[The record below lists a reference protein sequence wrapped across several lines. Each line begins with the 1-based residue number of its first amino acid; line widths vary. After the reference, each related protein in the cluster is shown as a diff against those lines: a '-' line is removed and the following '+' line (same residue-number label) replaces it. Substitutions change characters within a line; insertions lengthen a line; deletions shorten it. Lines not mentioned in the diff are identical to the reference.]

1 LRTADHQEALA
12 RSESRQGRRNTL
24 QHGKRL
30 SCHDDSG
37 MIRAG
42 LSECKMALA
51 SGTRLGPY
59 EILSAV
65 GAGGMGEV
73 YRARD
78 TRLDRIVAIKTLHPD
93 LSSNPKFRQRFEREA
108 RVISSLNHPHVCTLH
123 DIGHDQGIDYL
134 VMEFLE
140 GETLADR
147 IGKGALPLN
156 QLLKTAMEVG
166 DALDKAHR
174 HGIVHRD
181 LKPGNVMLTQA
192 GAKLMDFGLAKPAA
206 AAVAAAGTAA
216 VTVSKP
222 LTEEGNIVGTLQYM
236 APEQLE
242 GKEADARSDIFSFG
256 AVLYEMATG
265 RRAFEGKTRV
275 SVIAAI
281 LEKEP
286 EPISAI
292 KPMTPPAL
300 ERVVRKCLAKD
311 PDARWQCA
319 ADLRDELKWI
329 TEAASQA
336 GVPAPVTARRKIRER
351 VWWGVGTLLLVLLA
365 VLGIATWRVATKT
378 ELSFRASILPPDNAT
393 FYFQGEY
400 GGPPVISPDGR
411 RLAFVAQGVDGK
423 TALYLRALDALTSQR
438 LDGTEGASFPFWSWD
453 SRSLGYFA
461 AGRLKK
467 IDASGGPPE
476 VLCDAPSG
484 RGGSW
489 NSEGTI
495 IFTPGAP
502 GGIFR
507 ISSSGGAAVPVIRLD
522 TRRGEITNR
531 WPQFLPDGRH
541 FLYYSLTSSDQPWG
555 TYVGSLEGGEP
566 KFILRGITNAIYAP
580 PGYLLFVR
588 EGTLMAARFDARKL
602 RMTGDAVPI
611 AEHVQVS
618 TSVARS
624 LLSVSENGVLAFQGA
639 PASSG
644 SGGVLEWFDRNGK
657 QLGTIGQGEHA
668 SLLWPRL
675 SPDGRRLAVQIAD
688 PSSSIG
694 DLWVYDLARGVRTR
708 LTFGTGSDHNPT
720 WSPDGAEIAYASD
733 REGSSQVYRKAANA
747 AGKED
752 RLLAETGMNDSPY
765 SWSPD
770 GRLLALERQG
780 AQGNFNVWILPLSG
794 DRKPQ
799 QFLESSFRTVQ
810 PQFSPNGKW
819 LAYTS
824 TESGGIEVYIVPYP
838 AGSGKWPVSTAG
850 GAYPRWRRDGKEL
863 YYLSPDDKMMAVQIA
878 ESAGKLEIGA
888 ARALFQVRQIAR
900 VGYPYDVTADGS
912 RFLASVQTEQPST
925 ESITLVVNWPAEL
938 NKK

>member
-1 LRTADHQEALA
+1 
-12 RSESRQGRRNTL
+12 
-24 QHGKRL
+24 
-30 SCHDDSG
+30 
-37 MIRAG
+37 
-42 LSECKMALA
+42 
-51 SGTRLGPY
+51 
-59 EILSAV
+59 
-65 GAGGMGEV
+65 MGEV

-78 TRLDRIVAIKTLHPD
+78 TRLDRIVAIKIVHAD
-93 LSSNPKFRQRFEREA
+93 LSSSPKFRQRFEREA

-123 DIGHDQGIDYL
+123 DIGHDQGMDYL

-181 LKPGNVMLTQA
+181 LKPGNVMLTEA

-206 AAVAAAGTAA
+206 PAVAAAGTGA
-216 VTVSKP
+216 VTVSKL
-222 LTEEGNIVGTLQYM
+222 LTEEGSIVGTLQYM

-265 RRAFEGKTRV
+265 RRAFEGKAGV
-275 SVIAAI
+275 SVVAAI

-292 KPMTPPAL
+292 KPMMPLAL
-300 ERVVRKCLAKD
+300 ERAVRKCLAKD
-311 PDARWQCA
+311 PDTRWQCA

-329 TEAASQA
+329 SEAGSQA

-351 VWWGVGTLLLVLLA
+351 VWWPVAALLLVLLA
-365 VLGIATWRVATKT
+365 VLGIATWRLATRT
-378 ELSFRASILPPDNAT
+378 ELSFRASILPPDNAS

-411 RLAFVAQGVDGK
+411 RLAFVARGMDGK
-423 TALYLRALDALTSQR
+423 NALYVRPLDALTSQR
-438 LDGTEGASFPFWSWD
+438 LEGTEGASFPFWSWD
-453 SRSLGYFA
+453 SRFLGYFA

-489 NSEGTI
+489 NGEGTI
-495 IFTPGAP
+495 IFTHAAA
-502 GGIFR
+502 GGIVR
-507 ISSSGGAAVPVIRLD
+507 ISSAGGTAVPVTRLD
-522 TRRGEITNR
+522 TGRGEITNR

-541 FLYYSLTSSDQPWG
+541 FLYYALTSSDEPSG

-566 KFILRGITNAIYAP
+566 KFILRGDTNAIYAP

-588 EGTLMAARFDARKL
+588 EGTLMAARFDAKQL
-602 RMTGDAVPI
+602 RITGDAMPV
-611 AEHVQVS
+611 AEHVQISSNVLR
-618 TSVARS
+618 SV
-624 LLSVSENGVLAFQGA
+624 LTVSENGALVFQGA

-644 SGGVLEWFDRNGK
+644 SGGLLEWFDRSGK

-668 SLLWPRL
+668 SFLWPRL
-675 SPDGRRLAVQIAD
+675 SPDGRSLAVQIAD
-688 PSSSIG
+688 PSSSKG

-708 LTFGTGSDHNPT
+708 LTFGPGSNYNPT
-720 WSPDGAEIAYASD
+720 WSPNGAEIAYASD
-733 REGSSQVYRKAANA
+733 HRLELGSARSTQVYRKAANA
-747 AGKED
+747 AGKEE
-752 RLLAETGMNDSPY
+752 RLLESAMNDSPC

-770 GRLLALERQG
+770 GHLLALERQET
-780 AQGNFNVWILPLSG
+780 QRNGNYNVWILPLSG

-799 QFLESSFRTVQ
+799 QFPESSFQTVQ

-819 LAYTS
+819 LAYAS
-824 TESGGIEVYIVPYP
+824 TESGGIDVYIVPYP

-850 GAYPRWRRDGKEL
+850 GAYPRWRPDGKEL
-863 YYLSPDDKMMAVQIA
+863 YYLSPDDKMMAAEIR

-888 ARALFQVRQIAR
+888 PHALFQVRQIAR
-900 VGYPYDVTADGS
+900 VGHPYDVTADGS
-912 RFLASVQTEQPST
+912 RFLVSVQTEQPAT
-925 ESITLVVNWPAEL
+925 ESITLVINWPAEL